1 MVGGVLI
8 GGSWVKAVG
17 PLLDHHSLKLDTC
30 STRTQKCVP
39 PSRAERKLDFFFP
52 PQLWFGM
59 FLTREVWENF
69 NLVGCLKWA

>member
-39 PSRAERKLDFFFP
+39 PSRAERKLDSFFFLP
-52 PQLWFGM
+52 SAL
-59 FLTREVWENF
+59 VWDVPHKRSLGE
-69 NLVGCLKWA
+69 L

>member
-39 PSRAERKLDFFFP
+39 PSRAERKLDFFFSP
-52 PQLWFGM
+52 LSFGLGCSSQEKFGRTLILWG
-59 FLTREVWENF
+59 V
-69 NLVGCLKWA
+69 